1 MARKKLDPIDMP
13 SKSWADPC
21 EIPDDQLDEMQS
33 SFEDNVLDAVRSIKD
48 ISDDTERVVG
58 VTVTV
63 ISVDKTRRPS
73 SPDATRIIA
82 ASALVIPPEWAQ
94 YEGPIMAAGAK
105 CLTSLATD
113 VIERG
118 PEPEPEPDTSTDE
131 PRFVPPTIIH
141 LRDTRI
147 GRVEDLFEF
156 FSDHA
161 LENVP
166 VLFPAVVAEQMFN
179 RAQFITE
186 ANLFWPIIVELGRN
200 QTMPHISKGIAKRLL
215 NSWDDDMSLAIQA
228 MLYVNM
234 AREPL
239 DELDLS
245 DQLFDLAHIVC
256 SQIHSDLETIVYG
269 SGDQA
274 PNA

>member
-21 EIPDDQLDEMQS
+21 EIPDDQLDEMQAA
-33 SFEDNVLDAVRSIKD
+33 FEDNVLDAVRSIKD

-73 SPDATRIIA
+73 GPDATRVIA

-118 PEPEPEPDTSTDE
+118 PEPEPAEEPTY
-131 PRFVPPTIIH
+131 VPPSSIH
-141 LRDTRI
+141 LRDTNVE
-147 GRVEDLFEF
+147 RVEDLFEL
-156 FSDHA
+156 FSDHT

-166 VLFPAVVAEQMFN
+166 VMFPEVVASQMH
-179 RAQFITE
+179 RAAQFTAE
-186 ANLFWPIIVELGRN
+186 ASLWWPILRDLSET
-200 QTMPHISKGIAKRLL
+200 QTMPHIGKSVAKRLL
-215 NSWDDDMSLAIQA
+215 SSWDDDTSLAIQA

-234 AREPL
+234 RTGPL
-239 DELDLS
+239 DEIDTS

-274 PNA
+274 HNA

>member
-21 EIPDDQLDEMQS
+21 EIPDDELDEMQA

-73 SPDATRIIA
+73 DPDATRIIA
-82 ASALVIPPEWAQ
+82 ASALVIPPEWAP

-105 CLTSLATD
+105 CLASLATD

-118 PEPEPEPDTSTDE
+118 PEPEPAEEP
-131 PRFVPPTIIH
+131 PYVPPSSIH
-141 LRDTRI
+141 LRDTNVA
-147 GRVEDLFEF
+147 RVEDLFEL

-245 DQLFDLAHIVC
+245 DQLFELCHIVC

-269 SGDQA
+269 TSDQA